1 MLMKWITR
9 EHPKIDRIACPWL
22 IKRFIDTNAEIF
34 YVPFERVLSRAQELD
49 AVPFDLPGVEY
60 THYDDQCSFDY
71 FIKKHQLKDPALD
84 RVAAI
89 VRGADTDRHDF
100 ASQAS
105 GLSAIFLGLSKNIP
119 DDHELL
125 ELGMKIYDGLYTWAK
140 YLHKQKHTSD
150 APVEQMLLEVYHKY
164 LKQNHAKKA
173 PEWTK
178 ELKEMIQDQ
187 LDTNMSLSLQQVSHD
202 LEINPS
208 YLSRE
213 FSKYFENLSFGDY
226 IRKLRIE
233 KATHLL
239 ETTNYP
245 LTEIAYLTGFSDQ
258 SHFNRIFKK
267 HVGMT
272 ASEYRKNLLKK

>member
-1 MLMKWITR
+1 MKWITR

-22 IKRFIDTNAEIF
+22 IKRFIDTDAEII
-34 YVPFERVLSRAQELD
+34 YAPVELVLEKAAKLD

-60 THYDDQCSFDY
+60 THYDDQCTFDY
-71 FIKKHQLKDPALD
+71 FLKKHHLKDVALD

-89 VRGADTDRHDF
+89 VRGADTDHHDF
-100 ASQAS
+100 APQAA
-105 GLSAIFLGLSKNIP
+105 GVSAIFLGLSKNIV
-119 DDHELL
+119 DDHDLL
-125 ELGMKIYDGLYTWAK
+125 DLGMTIYDGLYTWAK
-140 YLHKQKHTSD
+140 YLHKQKHTKE

-164 LKQNHAKKA
+164 LKQGNAKKT
-173 PEWTK
+173 PGWTK

-187 LDTNMSLSLQQVSHD
+187 IDTNMSLSLQQLSQE

-239 ETTNYP
+239 ETTTYQ

-267 HVGMT
+267 QTGMT
-272 ASEYRKNLLKK
+272 ASEYRKTLLKK